1 MTIVNKAATAA
12 SDRRGHSADTSDG
25 LLLHT
30 PLGTQFDRRSRTM
43 RVRAGLAGAVAVAL
57 MCTACSSD
65 SKGSSAAA
73 ATTPP
78 TTAAAAAPAPTTA
91 APTTTE
97 APAPKSNEADL
108 VATPRPFI
116 DQLTAALDAKDL
128 AAAKDAL
135 EAYDAAWNG
144 IEVYVNVRSLSMYL
158 KLEADLQ
165 VGGLEDGLAA
175 DAPDFA
181 ALKAM
186 SEELA
191 ARYDD
196 AIQMSKDGI
205 PLNPLFDDVATLRII
220 RADLRITTSALG
232 DGNVDKAKDHYAK
245 FKEGFDSTVEP
256 MLAARDFNNEHDTEA
271 AVDAAAEGFA
281 NAATSVDDLTKL
293 VSKVTSNYN
302 FGVSLWNAAARNAD
316 ELKTAVTSADLL
328 RLGQLHD
335 VRIQLIK
342 SMNAWTAGD
351 FERAGSVA
359 VVAGTTAFDRVKPAL
374 AAKGADAA
382 LKKLIDTYTDLAGK
396 AGDAKEVG
404 DANLAAVRGVAVAE
418 QVLVGQFWTDP
429 KVQAYL
435 DARPEVDPL
444 AT

>member
-1 MTIVNKAATAA
+1 V
-12 SDRRGHSADTSDG
+12 
-25 LLLHT
+25 
-30 PLGTQFDRRSRTM
+30 
-43 RVRAGLAGAVAVAL
+43 
-57 MCTACSSD
+57 
-65 SKGSSAAA
+65 
-73 ATTPP
+73 
-78 TTAAAAAPAPTTA
+78 

-97 APAPKSNEADL
+97 APAPKSPEADL
-108 VATPRPFI
+108 VALARPHI
-116 DQLTAALDAKDL
+116 DELTAALGASDL

-165 VGGLEDGLAA
+165 VGIEDGLAA
-175 DAPDFA
+175 DAPDFTK
-181 ALKAM
+181 LKAM

-196 AIQMSKDGI
+196 AIQMSKNGM

-220 RADLRITTSALG
+220 RADLRITTAALG
-232 DGNVDKAKDHYAK
+232 DGKVDKAKEHFTK
-245 FKEGFDSTVEP
+245 FKDGFAKTVEP
-256 MLAARDFNNEHDTEA
+256 LLAARNVDNEAATEK
-271 AVDAAAEGFA
+271 AVDAAADGFA
-281 NAATSVDDLTKL
+281 NASTSVDDLTKL
-293 VSKVTSNYN
+293 VAKVTSNYN

-316 ELKTAVTSADLL
+316 ASKTEVTSNDLL
-328 RLGQLHD
+328 RLTQLHD

-359 VVAGTTAFDRVKPAL
+359 VTAGTTAFDRVQPAL

-382 LKKLIDTYTDLAGK
+382 LRKLIDTYSKLAGA

-418 QVLVGQFWTDP
+418 QALLGQFWTEGS
-429 KVQAYL
+429 VQDYL
-435 DARPEVDPL
+435 AALPDVDPL

>member
-12 SDRRGHSADTSDG
+12 SVRRGQIADTGDG
-25 LLLHT
+25 LLVHT
-30 PLGTQFDRRSRTM
+30 PLGNQFDRRSRSM
-43 RVRAGLAGAVAVAL
+43 RVRAGVAGAVAVAL
-57 MCTACSSD
+57 MCGACSSD

-78 TTAAAAAPAPTTA
+78 TTAAAAPAPTTE
-91 APTTTE
+91 APTTTA
-97 APAPKSNEADL
+97 APAPKSPEADL
-108 VATPRPFI
+108 VALARPHI
-116 DQLTAALDAKDL
+116 DELTAALKAKDL
-128 AAAKDAL
+128 AAAEEAL

-165 VGGLEDGLAA
+165 VGIEDGLAA

-181 ALKAM
+181 ALQAM

-196 AIQMSKDGI
+196 AIQLSKDGI

-232 DGNVDKAKDHYAK
+232 DGNVEKAKEHFTK

-256 MLAARDFNNEHDTEA
+256 MLAVRDFNNEADTEA
-271 AVDAAAEGFA
+271 AVDAAADGFA
-281 NAATSVDDLTKL
+281 NAATSADDLTKL
-293 VSKVTSNYN
+293 VAKVTSNYN

-316 ELKTAVTSADLL
+316 DSKTEVTTVDLM
-328 RLGQLHD
+328 RLGLLHD
-335 VRIQLIK
+335 IRIQLTK

-351 FERAGSVA
+351 YERAGSVA
-359 VVAGTTAFDRVKPAL
+359 VVAGTTVFDRVKPGL
-374 AAKGADAA
+374 AAKGADTA
-382 LKKLIDTYTDLAGK
+382 LFKLIDTYTQLAGA

-418 QVLVGQFWTDP
+418 QALLGQFWTDP
-429 KVQAYL
+429 KVQAFL